1 MNTIILAAPCVIVAV
16 FAACKRDAPTAA
28 AGVTGALLFAHP
40 RRPHRRG
47 RAPRLLS
54 RTQICVRLAPAAF
67 SLRILIA
74 QNPKQATIN
83 TSMEQDTIELPQP
96 QETILVVED
105 EVLVRM
111 PISQYLRDCGY
122 RVIEAANAQEAVTVL
137 SHEETVVDVVFTDI
151 EMPGALD
158 GFGLAK
164 WVREHRPGVEV
175 ILAGTLPRTVRQA
188 EELCEEGLLPKPYDA
203 QAVHD
208 QIRRL
213 LAARKAAKPPD

>member
-1 MNTIILAAPCVIVAV
+1 
-16 FAACKRDAPTAA
+16 
-28 AGVTGALLFAHP
+28 
-40 RRPHRRG
+40 
-47 RAPRLLS
+47 
-54 RTQICVRLAPAAF
+54 
-67 SLRILIA
+67 
-74 QNPKQATIN
+74 
-83 TSMEQDTIELPQP
+83 MEQDIIELPQP

>member
-1 MNTIILAAPCVIVAV
+1 
-16 FAACKRDAPTAA
+16 
-28 AGVTGALLFAHP
+28 
-40 RRPHRRG
+40 
-47 RAPRLLS
+47 
-54 RTQICVRLAPAAF
+54 
-67 SLRILIA
+67 
-74 QNPKQATIN
+74 
-83 TSMEQDTIELPQP
+83 MEQDTIELPQP

-164 WVREHRPGVEV
+164 WVREHRPGVVV
-175 ILAGTLPRTVRQA
+175 ILAGTLSRTVERA
-188 EELCEEGLLPKPYDA
+188 KDLCEEGSLPKPYDA
-203 QAVHD
+203 QALHN

-213 LAARKAAKPPD
+213 LAARKATKPPD

>member
-1 MNTIILAAPCVIVAV
+1 MIFVR
-16 FAACKRDAPTAA
+16 FACPHP
-28 AGVTGALLFAHP
+28 GARHEHHHS
-40 RRPHRRG
+40 RRPWRHRRAAV
-47 RAPRLLS
+47 RPSSPSSPA
-54 RTQICVRLAPAAF
+54 RTSTATAESNADLRSTGPGLTAGAF

-74 QNPKQATIN
+74 QNPKQATISI
-83 TSMEQDTIELPQP
+83 SMEQDTIELPQP

-111 PISQYLRDCGY
+111 PISQYLRDCRY

-137 SHEETVVDVVFTDI
+137 SHEETFVDVVFTDI

-175 ILAGTLPRTVRQA
+175 ILAGTLPSTVRQA

-213 LAARKAAKPPD
+213 LAARKAAEPSD